1 MYRKSRRDL
10 VLENL
15 PLVKKVANK
24 IYRRIPEGAVDF
36 DELVNVGVIGLM
48 KAIDNYDS
56 EKAKFSTYAYIKIRG
71 EILDFLRKLDFL
83 PRNVREKVKNGNVED
98 LKDEVISLISI
109 EESLF
114 SNSDKYTVKDIL
126 VSKERTPE
134 EEAILREIEER
145 LMEALNCL
153 SEREKLVLQLI
164 FVEELDLK
172 SISEVLGISVSR
184 VSQIKGTAL
193 RKLREFLS
201 DKL

>member
-1 MYRKSRRDL
+1 MYRKSRKEL

-98 LKDEVISLISI
+98 LKEEVISLISI

-134 EEAILREIEER
+134 EEAIIREIKEK

-153 SEREKLVLQLI
+153 SEREKLILQLI

-172 SISEVLGISVSR
+172 SISEVLDISVSR